1 LPHLLT
7 ISLSNADLEATC
19 RVCDGSGPDPLW
31 RRGPLLRHRA
41 DPPTM
46 LISNLLISNLLIPT
60 LLISNFLIL
69 DAPIANRLITNRLIA
84 NQAQTLG

>member
-1 LPHLLT
+1 MPHLLT

-19 RVCDGSGPDPLW
+19 RVCDGSGPHPLW
-31 RRGPLLRHRA
+31 RRGPLLRHQA
-41 DPPTM
+41 DPHTVLIPTVLISTVLISTV
-46 LISNLLISNLLIPT
+46 LISNL
-60 LLISNFLIL
+60 LIL